1 MPYAYAGASIA
12 RFLVHL
18 LAALKKSNRALT
30 AAFIEALIEANS
42 YTQVLLMLDFFI
54 FFWRPQALIE
64 ANSFLRSSWRV
75 AVVVM
80 SDELQEW
87 SVSYDARTSSCSLV

>member
-1 MPYAYAGASIA
+1 VPYAYAGASIA

-54 FFWRPQALIE
+54 FF
-64 ANSFLRSSWRV
+64 
-75 AVVVM
+75 
-80 SDELQEW
+80 
-87 SVSYDARTSSCSLV
+87 